1 MSNNIFDQLMELLNQ
16 PGPVNW
22 KLAEQIAKH
31 VTGPEEPIDPW
42 LADEYIEL
50 TRVAQMHVGQASG
63 LALSPVVSAV
73 PLDRSRWAERNLRS
87 FRYLVEPMSEKMS
100 VLPAPSGM
108 DAMLAPL
115 IPALLG
121 MQMGVLV
128 GFLSQRV
135 LGQFDIG
142 LPAAEE
148 GDIYYVVPNIEA
160 FASDHGLE
168 SKQVRL
174 WVALHEVTHHAQFAQ
189 GWVRPHF
196 IQLVHEY
203 LDGMQLDASALGERM
218 QDFTDPS
225 RLQELLDDPAGLAGM
240 VTTPEQRPKLDAI
253 QAFMSIVEGYSDYLM
268 DRAAPGLL
276 PDLERMRAAMTAR
289 REEAG
294 QGESLLNRLLGM
306 ELKREQYR
314 LGAEFCEQVAGRW
327 GHDALRKL
335 WDAPENLPSLAEL
348 SDPLG
353 WAARVLLDDL
363 TDGL

>member
-1 MSNNIFDQLMELLNQ
+1 M
-16 PGPVNW
+16 
-22 KLAEQIAKH
+22 
-31 VTGPEEPIDPW
+31 
-42 LADEYIEL
+42 
-50 TRVAQMHVGQASG
+50 
-63 LALSPVVSAV
+63 
-73 PLDRSRWAERNLRS
+73 
-87 FRYLVEPMSEKMS
+87 
-100 VLPAPSGM
+100 LPAPAGM

-168 SKQVRL
+168 PKQVRL

-189 GWVRPHF
+189 GWVRAHF
-196 IQLVHEY
+196 IRLVHEY

-240 VTTPEQRPKLDAI
+240 VTSPEQRPKLDAI

-289 REEAG
+289 RQEAG

-314 LGAEFCEQVAGRW
+314 LGAEFCEQVAERW

-335 WDAPENLPSLAEL
+335 WVAPENLPSLAEL